1 MTKKFDV
8 KEQARDIIEE
18 NLDMEAVK
26 YLGAISEEMQQ
37 IFSSNPMPTFEEVA
51 RIVTGY
57 FTSEGRPADF
67 IEDWLRTADEHTRS
81 RGLDEAERPK
91 AILSDL
97 GVFRFMLF
105 LKERGLTEEQINIV
119 LTGAVQQ
126 AADEE
131 GESI

>member
-1 MTKKFDV
+1 MSKKFDV
-8 KEQARDIIEE
+8 KEQARDILEE
-18 NLDMEAVK
+18 NLDMEAVI
-26 YLGAISEEMQQ
+26 YLGRISEEMEQ
-37 IFSSNPMPTFEEVA
+37 IFSSNPSPSFADVQ
-51 RIVTGY
+51 RIVTDY
-57 FTSEGRPADF
+57 FTTDGRPAEF

-97 GVFRFMLF
+97 GVFRFMWF

-126 AADEE
+126 ATGQQ
-131 GESI
+131 GE

>member
-8 KEQARDIIEE
+8 KKQAKDILEE
-18 NLDMEAVK
+18 NLDMEAVM
-26 YLGAISEEMQQ
+26 YLGRISEEMQQ
-37 IFSSNPMPTFEEVA
+37 IFSSNPMPSFDDVA

-57 FTSEGRPADF
+57 FTGDGRPAEF
-67 IEDWLRTADEHTRS
+67 IEDWLRTAEEHSRV
-81 RGLDEAERPK
+81 RGLDEQDRPK

-97 GVFRFMLF
+97 GVFRFMWF

-126 AADEE
+126 ATGQQ
-131 GESI
+131 GE